1 MNKTSIISSI
11 LFTIFLLTSCSHD
24 RQSPPFNI
32 PDVDVQAENWN
43 TSIKLVDDPV
53 LSNSHKNEDILILRL
68 ENLSDTPIAFP
79 ENFGMKVITWDGQSW
94 VSIQNNF
101 YNAGSK
107 VLPTKRS
114 YPLGFLVTA
123 SPYVPNLSSSTSI
136 RVIVVGHAQNND
148 KESLG
153 AYIDVVL
160 NP

>member
-1 MNKTSIISSI
+1 MNKTFIISSI
-11 LFTIFLLTSCSHD
+11 LFTVFLLTSCSHD
-24 RQSPPFNI
+24 RQSPSINI
-32 PDVDVQAENWN
+32 PDVDVQEENWN

-53 LSNSHKNEDILILRL
+53 LSNSHKNEDSLTLRL
-68 ENLSDTPIAFP
+68 ENLSDVPIVFP
-79 ENFGMKVITWDGQSW
+79 ENFDIKVITWDGQSW
-94 VSIQNNF
+94 ESIQNNF

-107 VLPTKRS
+107 ILPTKSS
-114 YPLGFLVTA
+114 YPLGLLVSA
-123 SPYVPNLSSSTSI
+123 LPYIPNLSSSTSI